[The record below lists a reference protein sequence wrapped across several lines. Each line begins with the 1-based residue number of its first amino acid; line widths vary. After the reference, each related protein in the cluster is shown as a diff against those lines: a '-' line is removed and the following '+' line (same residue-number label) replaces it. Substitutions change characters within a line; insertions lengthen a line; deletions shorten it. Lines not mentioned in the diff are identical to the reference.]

1 VAIQHVPLAALQH
14 PAGPAPAGPHLH
26 ARLVPAAWLLQQG
39 QRADGRAGGQAGQQ
53 VLPGRLVRTAQQG
66 LGGQRHAGK
75 IGRAQQRPAHLLKD
89 DAELDVAEPGSLVL
103 LGNGQTDQ
111 PELVAQLPPDRGVVA
126 SGSGHQPSLRFE
138 TLGSGVL
145 QIVLD
150 APRLNAVGAQ
160 MHRDLADVWA
170 AVDRD
175 DDVRSVVIRGA
186 GAAFSAGGS
195 FDMIE
200 DMTRDVAVRARVLRE
215 ARDLVYGVINCSKP
229 VVSAIR
235 GPAVG
240 AGLVVALLA
249 DVSVAGRSAKIV
261 DGHTRLGVASLGYEF
276 FGFGLPEAREGLAAL
291 KQKWPPDFR
300 AVEEG
305 SR

>member
-1 VAIQHVPLAALQH
+1 MTD
-14 PAGPAPAGPHLH
+14 
-26 ARLVPAAWLLQQG
+26 RY
-39 QRADGRAGGQAGQQ
+39 ADF
-53 VLPGRLVRTAQQG
+53 
-66 LGGQRHAGK
+66 
-75 IGRAQQRPAHLLKD
+75 
-89 DAELDVAEPGSLVL
+89 
-103 LGNGQTDQ
+103 
-111 PELVAQLPPDRGVVA
+111 
-126 SGSGHQPSLRFE
+126 PSLRCQ
-138 TLGSGVL
+138 TLSSGVL

-175 DDVRSVVIRGA
+175 DDVRSVVVRGA
-186 GAAFSAGGS
+186 GQAFSAGGS

-200 DMTRDVAVRARVLRE
+200 DMTRDVSVRARVLRE

-229 VVSAIR
+229 VVSAIC

-249 DVSVAGRSAKIV
+249 DISVAGRSARIV
-261 DGHTRLGVASLGYEF
+261 DGHTRLGVAAGDHAAICWPLLCGMAKAKYYLLSCVPLTGEEAERIGLVSLCVDDDEVAERAVAIARDLAGLPATAVRWTKYALNNWYRQAGPLFDASLGYEF

-291 KQKWPPDFR
+291 KEKRPPDFR